1 MSSIGST
8 APGAPSPSPSVPTPP
23 AATPTP
29 AAPKRALSRR
39 KRRHPLLRALRIGS
53 GSVLLLVGFIAG
65 FLPILQGWI
74 FVLAGLSLLS
84 TEVRVVRKGRI
95 IALRRYRHWRRSR
108 SRPGVTP

>member
-1 MSSIGST
+1 MSSIGRT

-23 AATPTP
+23 AATPP
-29 AAPKRALSRR
+29 PGPKKAPSRR

-53 GSVLLLVGFIAG
+53 GSLLLLVGFIAG
-65 FLPILQGWI
+65 LLPILQGWI

-95 IALRRYRHWRRSR
+95 IALRRYRRWRRSR

>member
-23 AATPTP
+23 AATPP
-29 AAPKRALSRR
+29 PGPKKGPSRR

-53 GSVLLLVGFIAG
+53 GSLLLLVGFIAG
-65 FLPILQGWI
+65 LLPILQGWI

-84 TEVRVVRKGRI
+84 TEVRLVRKGRI
-95 IALRRYRHWRRSR
+95 IALRRYRRWRRSR

>member
-23 AATPTP
+23 AATPP
-29 AAPKRALSRR
+29 PGPKKALSRR

-95 IALRRYRHWRRSR
+95 IALRRYRRWRRSR
-108 SRPGVTP
+108 SRPGAMP